1 MAWRNDCTKTGEIQP
16 KRLIAGVT
24 DVEDLPETSSNLEP
38 SEDQEV
44 EEDPLEDSLDSWRFG
59 GGISAKFGSFSAQRG
74 TNLKSQQP
82 IWSGARRGTIGCS
95 F

>member
-1 MAWRNDCTKTGEIQP
+1 MSLAQEEFREEKQ
-16 KRLIAGVT
+16 LIA
-24 DVEDLPETSSNLEP
+24 DFKDLNDDDFARKQAPISKTFEE
-38 SEDQEV
+38 QEV

-74 TNLKSQQP
+74 TNLKSQQL